1 MRRTCSPCCAR
12 AASGRAAAPPS
23 AAINCRRPMV
33 TGIWTLPTRAAL
45 GSISQCQ
52 SLCRSNAR
60 FGDWICGDHP
70 GANNDCGKFVNPRSG
85 SSWQAAVTG
94 RACPSA
100 RGSVPALFYD
110 PRTLPQRNPCVWP
123 SLARSPIGRPRDNEI
138 LHAGEVLKDVLAVIS
153 PDVDAVDKGSG
164 SGLVVSYRNGSWLV
178 CGCVDCARDN
188 LELRVHRLGA
198 RKRHAKCQL
207 NSLTGCPDANGEVLE

>member
-1 MRRTCSPCCAR
+1 HITMPIIVSEQR
-12 AASGRAAAPPS
+12 A
-23 AAINCRRPMV
+23 
-33 TGIWTLPTRAAL
+33 L
-45 GSISQCQ
+45 
-52 SLCRSNAR
+52 
-60 FGDWICGDHP
+60 
-70 GANNDCGKFVNPRSG
+70 
-85 SSWQAAVTG
+85 SWQTAVTG

-100 RGSVPALFYD
+100 RGSAPALFYD
-110 PRTLPQRNPCVWP
+110 PRALPQRNPCVRP

-188 LELRVHRLGA
+188 LELRVHRRGGWE
-198 RKRHAKCQL
+198 HHPKCQL
-207 NSLTGCPDANGEVLE
+207 NSLPGCPDANGEVLE